1 MSGVSSGK
9 LRHLVQLQVPLKT
22 QDPFTG
28 AMVETWANFG
38 TKIWADIVPSS
49 AREFVA
55 AGAEQSEVRGRITI
69 RYREGVDATM
79 RVLYLGRKYAIL
91 GRMPDAESMK
101 GHLTLMIGEGVI
113 K

>member
-22 QDPFTG
+22 QNPMTG
-28 AMVETWANFG
+28 AMEETWANYG
-38 TKIWADIVPSS
+38 SKIWAEIVPSS

-69 RYREGVDATM
+69 RSREGVNATM
-79 RVLYLGRKYAIL
+79 RFLYRGRKYAIL
-91 GRMPDAESMK
+91 GLMPDAESLK
-101 GHLTLMIGEGVI
+101 GHMTLMIGEGVI
-113 K
+113 L